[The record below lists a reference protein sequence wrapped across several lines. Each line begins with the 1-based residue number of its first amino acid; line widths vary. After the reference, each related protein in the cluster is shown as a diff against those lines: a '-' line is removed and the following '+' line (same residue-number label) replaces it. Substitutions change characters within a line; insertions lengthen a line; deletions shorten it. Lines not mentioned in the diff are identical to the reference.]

1 HINYFPSIFATN
13 FIYFLNKK
21 RFIRIT
27 SNDLKMAFNLTRTLC
42 ARSFLNNPALYKTPL
57 SSSRNVS
64 IKVIPQATSLAESH
78 DEKNLRLKRPQSPH
92 LTIYKPQLT
101 SMLSITHRGTGI
113 ALTGYA
119 AIFGLATL
127 ACPEG
132 ANAVVNLIEGLQLGA
147 ASLAALKFTLAFPFA
162 FHTVN
167 GIRHLFWDLGR
178 FLTIKEVYTTGYI
191 MVAISTILAIALT
204 AM

>member
-1 HINYFPSIFATN
+1 MN
-13 FIYFLNKK
+13 
-21 RFIRIT
+21 
-27 SNDLKMAFNLTRTLC
+27 
-42 ARSFLNNPALYKTPL
+42 
-57 SSSRNVS
+57 
-64 IKVIPQATSLAESH
+64 
-78 DEKNLRLKRPQSPH
+78 RPQSPH

-119 AIFGLATL
+119 AIFGIAALT
-127 ACPEG
+127 CPDG
-132 ANAVVNLIEGLQLGA
+132 AGSVISLLEGLHLGT

-167 GIRHLFWDLGR
+167 GVRHLFWDMGK
-178 FLTIKEVYTTGYI
+178 FLTIKEVYTTGYA
-191 MVAISTILAIALT
+191 MLLASTVLAIALT